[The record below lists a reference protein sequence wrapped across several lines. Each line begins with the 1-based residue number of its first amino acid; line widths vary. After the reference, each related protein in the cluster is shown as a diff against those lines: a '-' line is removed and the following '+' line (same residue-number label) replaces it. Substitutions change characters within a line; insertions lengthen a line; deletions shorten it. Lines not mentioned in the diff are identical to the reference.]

1 MDCIKQNVSVCP
13 KQAGFF
19 YYYFFGF
26 LQLKSKGKCGLG
38 FSLIWEEVHKL
49 SRKNYITEKLPS
61 LLSLFK
67 LYYRFCVYER
77 RLKIKAKGVLKPPIP
92 QEKRNYNP
100 LKIKPLVIFLSKLV
114 EMGSQLFSVW
124 PWGSCGWQK
133 LSDNGPRR
141 PETRASLVSASGC
154 CCLSGCSLPCSAVPA
169 SRCFPVRSDNQFHAT
184 IMA

>member
-49 SRKNYITEKLPS
+49 SRKDYITEKLLS

-67 LYYRFCVYER
+67 LYCRFCVYER

-92 QEKRNYNP
+92 QEKKKLQP
-100 LKIKPLVIFLSKLV
+100 LENKTPCY
-114 EMGSQLFSVW
+114 FSLKTCRDGLTTLQCLALGELW
-124 PWGSCGWQK
+124 MA
-133 LSDNGPRR
+133 
-141 PETRASLVSASGC
+141 ETK
-154 CCLSGCSLPCSAVPA
+154 
-169 SRCFPVRSDNQFHAT
+169 
-184 IMA
+184 